1 MGKRWR
7 GLLPC
12 LLPKLLQQHLRMAPD
27 TEWDSESPRVSL
39 SFSSWD
45 QAVNSYES
53 YVLAAIQPV
62 PP

>member
-1 MGKRWR
+1 MGERWSR
-7 GLLPC
+7 LLPS

-27 TEWDSESPRVSL
+27 TEWDSESPGVSL

-45 QAVNSYES
+45 QAVISYES
-53 YVLAAIQPV
+53 YVLTAIQPT